1 MDEPRSSGG
10 QAGFLIANN
19 PRGRCARQKTWP
31 LAARAQ
37 NINVQPRRAD
47 SLSRSG
53 LGITFDT
60 IVGS

>member
-10 QAGFLIANN
+10 QARFLIAND
-19 PRGRCARQKTWP
+19 GRQKTWP
-31 LAARAQ
+31 LATRAQ
-37 NINVQPRRAD
+37 NINVRPRRAD
-47 SLSRSG
+47 SVSRSG